1 MHKLIGRLVATVG
14 IDRAAAVT
22 AVGIIL
28 RLRRRR
34 GAGEHTK
41 ARADGMH
48 SARVA
53 TQKIQSCS
61 NLDAAPA
68 VIRAATVHPHLV
80 ARELAVGDRAGAVPA
95 RIG

>member
-14 IDRAAAVT
+14 VDRAAAVT

-28 RLRRRR
+28 RLRHRR
-34 GAGEHTK
+34 GAVECTK
-41 ARADGMH
+41 ARADRLH

-53 TQKIQSCS
+53 TQRSQSCS
-61 NLDAAPA
+61 KLDAAPA
-68 VIRAATVHPHLV
+68 IIRAASVQPHLV
-80 ARELAVGDRAGAVPA
+80 AKELAVGDRAGAVPA